1 MSAVIELAPSASENG
16 LAMMLADLLRQNLDD
31 HPHKLRDFEK
41 LNGRVAIVA
50 EDAKVALT
58 LDFQR
63 GKLVLH
69 DGILGVPHITVRANS
84 DDVMNMSLMELT
96 KRFALPD
103 PRGAINRVVFEAMK
117 HGRIQS
123 YGAFLHIPFMLRL
136 TRVMS
141 VN

>member
-1 MSAVIELAPSASENG
+1 MIELAPGASENG
-16 LAMMLADLLRQNLDD
+16 LVLMLADLLRQNLDD
-31 HPHKLRDFEK
+31 KPHKLVDFNK
-41 LNGRVAIVA
+41 LNGCVAIVA
-50 EDAKVALT
+50 EDAGVALT
-58 LDFQR
+58 LEFQG

-69 DGILGVPHITVRANS
+69 DGILGVPDITVRAGY

-103 PRGAINRVVFEAMK
+103 PRGAVNKTVFEAMK
-117 HGRIQS
+117 AGRIHS
-123 YGAFLHIPFMLRL
+123 YGALLHIPFMLRL

>member
-1 MSAVIELAPSASENG
+1 
-16 LAMMLADLLRQNLDD
+16 MLADLLRQNLDD

-41 LNGRVAIVA
+41 LNGSVAIVA

-58 LDFQR
+58 LDFRR

-69 DGILGVPHITVRANS
+69 DGIVGVPHITVRASS

-103 PRGAINRVVFEAMK
+103 PRGTTNRAVFDAMK
-117 HGRIQS
+117 AGRIHS
-123 YGAFLHIPFMLRL
+123 YGALLHIPFMLRL